1 DQPLRL
7 DRLDVAYGPVKAGL
21 NAPATITRDGG
32 GFTLAGLDA
41 GIGKG
46 RLTGAG
52 RLGARGVD
60 LRLSLA
66 DLPLDVVAAFGPE
79 TGLTGKASAEVR
91 LAGTMA
97 APTVHADLRVSDLSI
112 GDTKISEMARATGT
126 VRIDVQN
133 GRAAVAANLG
143 GSPDLSID
151 GQLTAPLV
159 FRLQP
164 FAADLASDAPISGKA
179 VGKLD

>member
-1 DQPLRL
+1 
-7 DRLDVAYGPVKAGL
+7 DVAYGPVKAGL
-21 NAPATITRDGG
+21 KAPATITRDGS

-41 GIGKG
+41 GIGSG

-66 DLPLDVVAAFGPE
+66 DLPLDAIAAFGPE

-97 APTVHADLRVSDLSI
+97 APTAHADLQVSDLSV
-112 GDTKISEMARATGT
+112 GDTKISEMARAAGT
-126 VRIDVQN
+126 LRIDVRD
-133 GRAAVAANLG
+133 GRMAVTASLG

-159 FRLQP
+159 FRLE
-164 FAADLASDAPISGKA
+164 
-179 VGKLD
+179 